1 MQQAQLQTNRALR
14 RELDNRAER
23 RATKPLLVFG
33 EPVQVGNAEREELD
47 GGERVEGGGVDRLEA
62 AEQGGRGGV
71 GGVVEDLE
79 GDEGV
84 LDEIAV
90 GFEGSHGIHFA
101 SVLGEAALEVGHSL
115 RLLFLVDF
123 LAVKSE
129 SKTNEDFDA
138 NAVVLAAK
146 WRRIG
151 SKIGERAKAVL
162 ELLKKRNRVRFEVVY
177 GKRLVVDKQLRK
189 G

>member
-1 MQQAQLQTNRALR
+1 M
-14 RELDNRAER
+14 
-23 RATKPLLVFG
+23 
-33 EPVQVGNAEREELD
+33 
-47 GGERVEGGGVDRLEA
+47 
-62 AEQGGRGGV
+62 
-71 GGVVEDLE
+71 
-79 GDEGV
+79 
-84 LDEIAV
+84 LDEVAV

-146 WRRIG
+146 WRRVR
-151 SKIGERAKAVL
+151 SKIGERTKTTL
-162 ELLKKRNRVRFEVVY
+162 ELLKKRNRVRFDIVY

-189 G
+189 GRRVLATVLLP